1 MIPHVW
7 GLYLVLGFSI
17 IRFDTKDN
25 YFFDNFLD
33 NSGPKQLPF
42 YHEELQ

>member
-1 MIPHVW
+1 MIPLVVS
-7 GLYLVLGFSI
+7 LYLVLGFSI

-25 YFFDNFLD
+25 YFFDNFFD